1 MPGIKLVI
9 FDLDGTLIN
18 AYAAIADSFN
28 YVMRKFKLKPLSGKS
43 IRGLVGWGDKSL
55 LQPFLSRGDLKKGLI
70 LYRRHQGVSLVRKSR
85 LYPQVKELLGFL
97 KQKGYKLAVASN
109 RPTRFSLILLR
120 HLGLENYFDYVLCA
134 DKISRGKPHPQIL
147 NTIRKRF
154 RVKPDEVLYV
164 GDMPIDLQAGL
175 RAGIK
180 TVLVGTGSSSIRE
193 LQQHRPYLLLSEVSR
208 LKRFL

>member
-1 MPGIKLVI
+1 
-9 FDLDGTLIN
+9 
-18 AYAAIADSFN
+18 
-28 YVMRKFKLKPLSGKS
+28 
-43 IRGLVGWGDKSL
+43 
-55 LQPFLSRGDLKKGLI
+55 LKKGLI